1 MKAHRKHSKKII
13 FEIMLFVCFIF
24 LTTSCG
30 LDEVFYIEA
39 PSSINVPYSS
49 PTSKVSY
56 DRAYFEFS
64 PSPVP
69 ENLDFD
75 GTYVYYKIYSNYT
88 TCSNEFSALNTLAN
102 SNSSKYSSATSLMNT
117 YKFQKLRILN
127 STADPIIPPG
137 SSNVRIR
144 LTTYNE
150 ETGDYLRR
158 MVFFNNADRGAPARY
173 YDNRYFD
180 FNRNSQNFN
189 APLPRTTSF
198 EDDVSTNETVS
209 ESNVWYVTLYAFG
222 AGHDA
227 SFSTYYSPICYLGTI
242 AINATSNDN

>member
-1 MKAHRKHSKKII
+1 MKAHRKHSKKNI
-13 FEIMLFVCFIF
+13 FEILFFVCLFF
-24 LTTSCG
+24 LTSGCG

-39 PSSINVPYSS
+39 PASINVPSS
-49 PTSKVSY
+49 SLTSKVSY
-56 DRAYFEFS
+56 DRAYFEFT

-88 TCSNEFSALNTLAN
+88 TYANEFSALNTLAN
-102 SNSSKYSSATSLMNT
+102 SNSSKYSSATSLMNS
-117 YKFQKLRILN
+117 YKFQKLKILN

-137 SSNVRIR
+137 SSTVRIR
-144 LTTYNE
+144 LTTYNN
-150 ETGDYLRR
+150 ETSDYLRR
-158 MVFFNNADRGAPARY
+158 MVWFNGADHGAPARY

-180 FNRNSQNFN
+180 FNRNAQNFH
-189 APLPRTTSF
+189 APAPRTTSY

-209 ESNVWYVTLYAFG
+209 ESNVWFVTLYAFG
-222 AGHDA
+222 SGHDA

-242 AINATSNDN
+242 AIDATSNDN